1 MANGKTPKIAGP
13 KMPRAAGMPKMPARM
28 PAAPRMAIGGTPN
41 VAGRA
46 TRAPRAPRMGNIK
59 P

>member
-1 MANGKTPKIAGP
+1 MANGKMPKVPGP
-13 KMPRAAGMPKMPARM
+13 KMPKAGGMPKMPARM

-46 TRAPRAPRMGNIK
+46 MRAPRAPTMPRIK